1 MIRVFA
7 AAISNKNKPGLCW
20 PYFNYIIV
28 YRNTWL
34 GNTTII
40 FIIEEICCNQGYVF
54 DHAQ

>member
-20 PYFNYIIV
+20 PYNYIIV

-40 FIIEEICCNQGYVF
+40 FIIEEIC
-54 DHAQ
+54 